1 MKQNPKESLSLKI
14 KAIREVSGLT
24 QEELAEKCDVSWRT
38 ISNLERGIVMPSLQ
52 LICKLSK
59 QFNISIDELLSSKVE
74 KNKSLLRL
82 TKESA
87 LIEEITQM
95 SDNTL
100 DHLAEYVQL
109 LKKY

>member
-1 MKQNPKESLSLKI
+1 MTPNFKKALSIKI
-14 KAIREVSGLT
+14 KALRKINNLT
-24 QEELAEKCDVSWRT
+24 QEELAEKCNVSWRT
-38 ISNLERGIVMPSLQ
+38 ISNLERGTVLPSLQ

>member
-95 SDNTL
+95 SDSTL

>member
-100 DHLAEYVQL
+100 DHLAEYVKL